1 MASPFPFLLSLLLLL
16 ASLSSLPDSAAHLT
30 LDYYAKTCPKFDQIM
45 QETTTS
51 KQMSNPT
58 TAAAALRVF
67 FHDCMVDGC
76 DASVLVASTPL
87 SKAERDSD
95 LNEALAGDA
104 FDVVT
109 RAKNALELACPGV
122 VSCADI
128 LAVATRNLV
137 KYVGGPF
144 FKVRLGRKDGRE
156 SVASHVEINLPRAN
170 TSMDQMIDMFT
181 SKGLTVEEL
190 VALTGGGHTIGFTH
204 CKEFSNR
211 IFNFSSTSEVDPSL
225 NPKFANRL
233 RQMCAN
239 YHKNPAIAAFNDPLS
254 PGTFDNLFFKN
265 LLNGMGLLASD
276 QILVADP
283 RTKPLVELY
292 ARNQTVFFA
301 TFARAMEKTSVIGIK
316 TGRHG
321 EVRAQCDRFNTV
333 RSQS

>member
-1 MASPFPFLLSLLLLL
+1 MASSPSPSSSPSSSSPLSPP
-16 ASLSSLPDSAAHLT
+16 SPTPPPTSPW
-30 LDYYAKTCPKFDQIM
+30 
-45 QETTTS
+45 TTTRKHAQS
-51 KQMSNPT
+51 STRSCKKPRPPSRYPTPPPPLLPSASSST
-58 TAAAALRVF
+58 TAWSTAATPPSSSPPPPSTRLRETPT
-67 FHDCMVDGC
+67 
-76 DASVLVASTPL
+76 STRP
-87 SKAERDSD
+87 
-95 LNEALAGDA
+95 LAGDA

-144 FKVRLGRKDGRE
+144 FKVRLGRKDGR
-156 SVASHVEINLPRAN
+156 ASLVSQVEINLPRAN
-170 TSMDQMIDMFT
+170 ASMDQMINMFKA
-181 SKGLTVEEL
+181 KGLTVEEL

-211 IFNFSSTSEVDPSL
+211 IFNFSSTSEIDPSL
-225 NPKFANRL
+225 NPTFANRL
-233 RQMCAN
+233 RNMCAN

-265 LLNGMGLLASD
+265 LLNGMGLLPSD

-292 ARNQTVFFA
+292 ARNQTVFFE
-301 TFARAMEKTSVIGIK
+301 TFAHAMEKTSVIGVK